1 MSRQPPITMVG
12 VPGAACEGDGCL
24 PGFGTEA
31 DASRSDSQLEVQE
44 SGNTADPRRGIIPA

>member
-44 SGNTADPRRGIIPA
+44 SGNTADPRRGVIPA